1 MSGLSVCHCPEC
13 GMDFSMPSESVVDL
27 TEVSCPICET
37 DVPVQEVEA
46 VDSDEDDE
54 EELTP
59 VTRKRR

>member
-1 MSGLSVCHCPEC
+1 MLAVCRCPEC
-13 GMDFSMPSESVVDL
+13 DL
-27 TEVSCPICET
+27 TFSVPAERFEELDSAVCPACAN

-46 VDSDEDDE
+46 VDPDEDEE